1 LPEAF
6 SHGWAGIVT
15 THALSG
21 ETEQE
26 KSIRVNSSNKGIF
39 IFMPLYTR
47 KVQEIFQLSGKKF
60 DFILL
65 LLLSGG
71 KWMGFEDMED
81 L

>member
-1 LPEAF
+1 
-6 SHGWAGIVT
+6 
-15 THALSG
+15 
-21 ETEQE
+21 
-26 KSIRVNSSNKGIF
+26 
-39 IFMPLYTR
+39 
-47 KVQEIFQLSGKKF
+47 VQEIFQLSGKKF